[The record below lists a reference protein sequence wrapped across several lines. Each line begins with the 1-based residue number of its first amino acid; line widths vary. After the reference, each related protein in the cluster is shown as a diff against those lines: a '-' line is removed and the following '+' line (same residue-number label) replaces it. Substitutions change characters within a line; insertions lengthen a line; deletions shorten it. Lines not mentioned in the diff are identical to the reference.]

1 MKFFYLLALF
11 ITTLIYPVD
20 ICFLTTEA
28 TSAKEFIELTR
39 VLEEKKISWKILAA
53 DDAEI
58 FLKKEGVCYTKL
70 SLWTSKGQLGHLK
83 DHEIEAIAKVTAKNC
98 KKAKV
103 VITEVSL
110 PLMRAFHKE
119 LSMISQAQRWL
130 YYDSSQI
137 KQCPEYSRNL
147 DRLMQLEPKG
157 IIFSQKDFI
166 SKFID
171 KKNDPADPQATS

>member
-1 MKFFYLLALF
+1 M
-11 ITTLIYPVD
+11 
-20 ICFLTTEA
+20 
-28 TSAKEFIELTR
+28 
-39 VLEEKKISWKILAA
+39 
-53 DDAEI
+53 
-58 FLKKEGVCYTKL
+58 
-70 SLWTSKGQLGHLK
+70 
-83 DHEIEAIAKVTAKNC
+83 TAKNC

-119 LSMISQAQRWL
+119 LSVISQAQRWL

-171 KKNDPADPQATS
+171 KKNNQAEPQATT